1 MIDTSY
7 GLFVGDA
14 LNYREIAVMKAI
26 LVPTDFS
33 FNAELALLYA
43 GELAKRAEA
52 KVILMHSCDLYEER
66 FIKYKSLVKEH
77 NRTVVKELFGKLN
90 ALKRDAKSKY
100 GIAMDVSLYDGR
112 EVTGAILQAVKDH
125 RADAIVMGTYGE
137 TGMRRKLF
145 GSKTAA
151 IINQASVPVLTIP
164 PTYAWSAPKKLLLT
178 VGDEMQ
184 NTDAVKAAFDFAHLF
199 GAAVSVAV
207 FTEEDAD
214 AFELVTH
221 TKNIR
226 FIEQKLKRT
235 FPGTKSDVTHIV
247 GTDFPHA
254 IQQLILEKKI
264 DVLSMITHKR
274 NFLENLFDAS
284 LTQKMSYHVTVP
296 LLSLH
301 AS

>member
-1 MIDTSY
+1 
-7 GLFVGDA
+7 
-14 LNYREIAVMKAI
+14 MKTI

-33 FNAELALLYA
+33 INAELALAYA

-52 KVILMHSCDLYEER
+52 KVILVHSCDLYEER

-77 NRTVVKELFGKLN
+77 NRAVVKELFAKLN
-90 ALKRDAKSKY
+90 AQKQDVKSRL
-100 GIAMDVSLYDGR
+100 GVAVDVSLYNGT

-125 RADAIVMGTYGE
+125 RADLVVMGTYGNS
-137 TGMRRKLF
+137 GLRRKLF

-151 IINQASVPVLTIP
+151 IINQASVPVLTVT
-164 PTYAWSAPKKLLLT
+164 PTFRWAVPKKILLT
-178 VGDEMQ
+178 VGDELQ
-184 NTDAVKAAFDFAHLF
+184 DTEAARPAFVLADLF

-207 FTEEDAD
+207 FTEEEAD

-235 FPGTKSDVTHIV
+235 FPKTRVDVTHMV
-247 GTDFPHA
+247 GAHFA
-254 IQQLILEKKI
+254 ESIQQLILEKKI
-264 DVLSMITHKR
+264 DVLAMITHRRK
-274 NFLENLFDAS
+274 FLESLLDAS
-284 LTQKMSYHVTVP
+284 LTQKMSYHVPVP

>member
-1 MIDTSY
+1 
-7 GLFVGDA
+7 
-14 LNYREIAVMKAI
+14 MKTI

-33 FNAELALLYA
+33 INAELALAYA

-52 KVILMHSCDLYEER
+52 KVILVHSCDLYEER

-77 NRTVVKELFGKLN
+77 NRAVVKELFAKLN
-90 ALKRDAKSKY
+90 AQKQDVKSRL
-100 GIAMDVSLYDGR
+100 GVAVDVSLYNGT

-125 RADAIVMGTYGE
+125 RADLVVMGTYGNS
-137 TGMRRKLF
+137 GLRRKLF

-151 IINQASVPVLTIP
+151 IINQASVPVLTVP
-164 PTYAWSAPKKLLLT
+164 PTFRWAVPKKILLT
-178 VGDEMQ
+178 VGDELQ
-184 NTDAVKAAFDFAHLF
+184 DTEAARPAFVLADLF

-207 FTEEDAD
+207 FTEEEAD

-235 FPGTKSDVTHIV
+235 FPKTRVDVTHMV
-247 GTDFPHA
+247 GAHFA
-254 IQQLILEKKI
+254 ESIQQLILEKKI
-264 DVLSMITHKR
+264 DVLAMITHRRK
-274 NFLENLFDAS
+274 FLESLLDAS
-284 LTQKMSYHVTVP
+284 LTQKMSYHVPVP